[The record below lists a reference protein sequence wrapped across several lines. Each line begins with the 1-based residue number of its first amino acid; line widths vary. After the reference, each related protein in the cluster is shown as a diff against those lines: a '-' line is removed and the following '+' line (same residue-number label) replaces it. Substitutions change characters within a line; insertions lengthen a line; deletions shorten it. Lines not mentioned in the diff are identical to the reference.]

1 MEKIII
7 NDHIQGDPLSEENLD
22 KTLNLINKIRLLLP
36 EKNIWLYSGYR
47 FEECQPLS
55 EEGILKPDEFAPNLQ
70 KTLKKRWEIVKNVD
84 VMVDGRYIDSQRNI
98 SKKWAGSNNQ
108 RVISIPESLKQNK
121 IILYCD

>member
-1 MEKIII
+1 MAG
-7 NDHIQGDPLSEENLD
+7 NFANRF
-22 KTLNLINKIRLLLP
+22 RLLFGQN
-36 EKNIWLYSGYR
+36 KTIWLYSGYR

-84 VMVDGRYIDSQRNI
+84 VMVDDKYIDSQRNI